1 MVLLEK
7 QTTEHQVLAVGV
19 VGQFSSAEPA
29 MSSSPQLLPVNI
41 YHVEAY
47 ATHKLS
53 CGQQILWP
61 KTLMASFNP
70 PTTAQAS
77 VPLQETPSGP
87 ELQSSISGIPYSE
100 REDRLLNYGLQVIQL
115 GVFLMQLND
124 TEAEGDGE
132 RSLINSKLLMLY
144 YRCRSRGMKY
154 AFEAMRFITCTKAL
168 LTEKMAHRVLHGQ
181 FVNPRGGAGKNYA
194 NDLKMEH
201 LIRDNKVILKDLGVN
216 KTLKAVERC
225 SKASYGMKEFSNA
238 YDRECNIPPETTK
251 HTHACTTDDV
261 RDMLA
266 VIHENVPFKHQPGR
280 MLNSFPEITKTPLDK
295 LNVSLLHSWLTRH
308 KRKLFAD
315 MNCLDDDD
323 ADEEDGDSSMES
335 DDLTDD
341 L

>member
-7 QTTEHQVLAVGV
+7 QATEHQVLAVGV
-19 VGQFSSAEPA
+19 VGHFSSYEPEV
-29 MSSSPQLLPVNI
+29 SSSQELLPVNI

-47 ATHKLS
+47 ATRKLS

-61 KTLMASFNP
+61 KTLLASFNP

-77 VPLQETPSGP
+77 ISPQETPSGP
-87 ELQSSISGIPYSE
+87 ELQTSISDIPHSE
-100 REDRLLNYGLQVIQL
+100 REDRLLNYGWQVIQL

-132 RSLINSKLLMLY
+132 RSLINWKLLMLY

-168 LTEKMAHRVLHGQ
+168 LSEKMAHRVLHGQ

-238 YDRECNIPPETTK
+238 SDKECDIPPETTK

-266 VIHENVPFKHQPGR
+266 VIHKNAPFKHQPGR

-315 MNCLDDDD
+315 MNCLDDD
-323 ADEEDGDSSMES
+323 ADEEDGNSSSSSEDLS
-335 DDLTDD
+335 DEL
-341 L
+341 